1 MRNYPLSLTSLI
13 LITLVLAGLT
23 FEISRNAFPLKIE
36 VIPTV
41 LSFRDN
47 CSTISGKNNDALVLT
62 VQIEQMAKELMTS
75 LCNNST
81 VSKQFGEVRAHWMPN
96 EREMLDFVGKGLVDL
111 VLIKDNFI
119 HAFNSDEV
127 YGYEEIASYS
137 KYAAFFI
144 GLREKPILNKEYLLG
159 KRIGILDYASSRS
172 GHIAP
177 MTLFKEL
184 DLDENQ
190 VQLVYGKSHQ
200 QLRWFLENGSVDII
214 STYWSDAD
222 EERFNSE
229 YRTALV
235 SEIEGSKW
243 YLKEADKNTALKC
256 AIQEELSKL
265 AQQNKGYYRQLTVT
279 GPCPT
284 EGAN

>member
-13 LITLVLAGLT
+13 LIALVLAGLT
-23 FEISRNAFPLKIE
+23 FEISRNAFPLKID

-47 CSTISGKNNDALVLT
+47 CKTISGKNNDALVLA
-62 VQIEQMAKELMTS
+62 VQIENMAKELMTS
-75 LCNNST
+75 LCKNPT

-127 YGYEEIASYS
+127 YGYEEVASYN

-222 EERFNSE
+222 AERFNSE

-256 AIQEELSKL
+256 AIQQELSNL
-265 AQQNKGYYRQLTVT
+265 ALQDQGYYRQLTVT
-279 GPCPT
+279 RPCAQQGT
-284 EGAN
+284 N